1 MKTPSTSPLRQSLGA
16 RRWSLSTGQLVG
28 LLAGTVLLSAG
39 CATLAQREAALILR
53 NAEIAALFKGGG
65 VMQCTGFTG
74 PESRCIGRVGVN
86 TLKAQVSGERSADN
100 TFYLCRP
107 TEQLQFNEATQ
118 SMECVPL
125 KFAESGSKQ

>member
-1 MKTPSTSPLRQSLGA
+1 MKTQPTSPARPTFGS
-16 RRWSLSTGQLVG
+16 RRWSLSTRQLAA

-39 CATLAQREAALILR
+39 CATLAQREAALVLR
-53 NAEIAALFKGGG
+53 NAEIAMLFKGGG

-86 TLKAQVSGERSADN
+86 ALKAQVSGERSADN
-100 TFYLCRP
+100 QYYLCRP
-107 TEQLQFNEATQ
+107 NEQLQFNEATQ

-125 KFAESGSKQ
+125 KFADSGNRK